1 MKKLVHFFILALFLS
16 ACNDAEVKELANE
29 NQDLKQTA
37 EQQNETINELLST
50 FNQIQDNISEIKK
63 REGILKI
70 ETGESTGEYDINSI
84 NEDIDMISDLMK
96 RNEDLMNELQNQVNK
111 SNTKNVELLKLVKN
125 LQNQLKE
132 RNAEIASLNDELRER
147 KIKIGQLYFSVDS
160 LTFANKVSG
169 KELEE
174 KTDQLYEGYY
184 AFGTSK
190 ELIEKNVLSKEGGL
204 LGIGS
209 KELLKDDF
217 NNEYFSKIDIRKQTS
232 FLIYAKKAELV
243 TPHPKNSY
251 EFKGK
256 DGQVDSLVISK
267 PDEFW
272 KASRYMVIVT
282 N

>member
-1 MKKLVHFFILALFLS
+1 MKKIAVSLIISMFLF
-16 ACNDAEVKELANE
+16 ACNEAEVQELANK
-29 NQDLKQTA
+29 NQDLEQTA
-37 EQQNETINELLST
+37 ERQNETINELLST
-50 FNQIQDNISEIKK
+50 FNQIQENINEIKK

-70 ETGESTGEYDINSI
+70 QTGENSGEYDLSSI
-84 NEDIDMISDLMK
+84 NDDIDMISDLMK
-96 RNEDLMNELQNQVNK
+96 KNEGLMNGLRSQLQQ

-125 LQNQLKE
+125 LQIQLKN
-132 RNAEIASLNDELRER
+132 RNEEIANLNHELRER
-147 KIKIGQLYFSVDS
+147 KITIGQLYFSVDS
-160 LTFANKVSG
+160 LTYAGQVTG

-174 KTDQLYEGYY
+174 KTNQLYEAYY

-217 NNEYFSKIDIRKQTS
+217 NNDYFSKIDIRKQTS

-243 TPHPKNSY
+243 TPHAKNSF

-256 DGQVDSLVISK
+256 EGRVDSLVITN

-272 KASRYMVIVT
+272 KASKYMVIVT